1 MGQCPAHARE
11 LRVRNTPRSHFYDGP
26 KKNRPLAVY
35 ITISVT
41 FEKRYGFFAGA
52 RDCGRGHALG
62 VGFSVL
68 TRGYSTSLNAHGRV
82 RSNGVVL
89 RR

>member
-1 MGQCPAHARE
+1 MGLGPAHAHKI
-11 LRVRNTPRSHFYDGP
+11 RVRNTPRSHFYDEP
-26 KKNRPLAVY
+26 KKTRPLATYV
-35 ITISVT
+35 TSSVT
-41 FEKRYGFFAGA
+41 FEKRHGFFAGA